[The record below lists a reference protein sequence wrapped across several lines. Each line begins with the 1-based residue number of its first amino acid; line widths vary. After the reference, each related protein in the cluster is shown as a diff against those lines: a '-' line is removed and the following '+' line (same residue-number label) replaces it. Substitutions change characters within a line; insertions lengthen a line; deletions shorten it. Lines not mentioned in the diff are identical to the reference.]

1 MGTGIAT
8 LLQLMRC
15 NMGTACGSSAAI
27 GSRDTAALVSSERNE
42 WLRWRAVRKCCHPI
56 DTRVSRLLAM
66 VMLLLLR
73 HPITARVR
81 HLTRM
86 AAAVVLLL
94 LLLLLL
100 LLSAFAAGLLLTT
113 VVIVMP
119 AFLTLPAPG
128 KRRIVPFILP
138 RSLI

>member
-1 MGTGIAT
+1 
-8 LLQLMRC
+8 
-15 NMGTACGSSAAI
+15 
-27 GSRDTAALVSSERNE
+27 
-42 WLRWRAVRKCCHPI
+42 
-56 DTRVSRLLAM
+56 M

-86 AAAVVLLL
+86 AAAVVVVVV
-94 LLLLLL
+94 LLL

>member
-1 MGTGIAT
+1 
-8 LLQLMRC
+8 
-15 NMGTACGSSAAI
+15 
-27 GSRDTAALVSSERNE
+27 
-42 WLRWRAVRKCCHPI
+42 
-56 DTRVSRLLAM
+56 M

-94 LLLLLL
+94 LLPL

>member
-1 MGTGIAT
+1 
-8 LLQLMRC
+8 
-15 NMGTACGSSAAI
+15 
-27 GSRDTAALVSSERNE
+27 
-42 WLRWRAVRKCCHPI
+42 
-56 DTRVSRLLAM
+56 M

-86 AAAVVLLL
+86 AAAVVVV